1 MENNFRLQICKSIIN
16 YLLESTNYTLKDI
29 ATLLNCS
36 IRQLHSIYFDE
47 LMPTNLSYERD
58 LVGLYHL
65 ILELNTNKQY
75 VHQGFKWACI

>member
-29 ATLLNCS
+29 AALLNCS

-47 LMPTNLSYERD
+47 LMPINLYCERD
-58 LVGLYHL
+58 LVRLYHL
-65 ILELNTNKQY
+65 ILELNNNKQY
-75 VHQGFKWACI
+75 VHQSFKWGYI